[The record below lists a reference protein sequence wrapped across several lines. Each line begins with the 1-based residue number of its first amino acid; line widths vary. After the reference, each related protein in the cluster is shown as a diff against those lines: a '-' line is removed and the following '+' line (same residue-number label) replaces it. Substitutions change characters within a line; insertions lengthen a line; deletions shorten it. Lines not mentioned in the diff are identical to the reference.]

1 MLTLYKKEPIGIIW
15 VIIQAAI
22 NLFVNMKRYSL
33 ISSITFGLMAVIFIL
48 DGLLWLYNPPKTNL
62 TIVTSSGTIPIVISK
77 EEILKSILIYWEKE
91 FILFLTL
98 GIIASV
104 VLYPPEIILKRFS
117 VQKRKEK
124 R

>member
-1 MLTLYKKEPIGIIW
+1 MEI
-15 VIIQAAI
+15 
-22 NLFVNMKRYSL
+22 
-33 ISSITFGLMAVIFIL
+33 IFIL
-48 DGLLWLYNPPKTNL
+48 DGLSGLYNPPKTNL

-98 GIIASV
+98 GIIVSV